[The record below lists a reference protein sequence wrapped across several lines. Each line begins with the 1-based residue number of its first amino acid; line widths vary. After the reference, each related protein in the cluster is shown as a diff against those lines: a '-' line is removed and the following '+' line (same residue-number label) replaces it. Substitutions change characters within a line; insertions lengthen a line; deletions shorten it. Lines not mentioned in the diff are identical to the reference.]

1 MKTFAKII
9 AAAAFV
15 AAAIGF
21 ATPSQAGIFSIF
33 QPKPKVVAT
42 VSISQQKL
50 FLAVTDKRGHTSR
63 YVWDVSTGRAGYDT
77 PKGEFH
83 PTWLDADHKSAQ
95 YDDAPMPYSVFFVGG
110 VAIHG
115 TEAVSK
121 LGQPASH
128 GCVRLETSNAQAFFE
143 LVNAYGKWNTTITV
157 TD

>member
-9 AAAAFV
+9 AAAAFA

-21 ATPSQAGIFSIF
+21 ATPSQAGLFSIF

-50 FLAVTDKRGHTSR
+50 FLNVTDNRGQTSR
-63 YVWDVSTGRAGYDT
+63 YVWNVSTGRTGYDT
-77 PKGEFH
+77 PMGTYH
-83 PTWLDADHKSAQ
+83 PTWLDANHKSAQ
-95 YDDAPMPYSVFFVGG
+95 YEDAPMPYAVFFVDG

-115 TEAVSK
+115 TEAVSR
-121 LGQPASH
+121 LGTRASH
-128 GCVRLETSNAQAFFE
+128 GCVRLDTSNAQAFFQ
-143 LVNAYGKWNTTITV
+143 LVEAYGKWNTTITV